1 MYVIIL
7 SSFFSS
13 MTMDSEEIESLI
25 WIHIGTIHEK
35 INIVLKD
42 EGLPQIPDKIPIKKT
57 PTNIQVLPEKN
68 LPTSFEENLPTSIE
82 KNLSTVNEKNPPIPH
97 TTDKIPTATATNNAD
112 KSCPGKDAS
121 DDLSNTYCDHNEGCD
136 ETKR

>member
-1 MYVIIL
+1 
-7 SSFFSS
+7 

-42 EGLPQIPDKIPIKKT
+42 EGLPQIPDKIPIKNT
-57 PTNIQVLPEKN
+57 PKNIPVLSEKN
-68 LPTSFEENLPTSIE
+68 LATSIE
-82 KNLSTVNEKNPPIPH
+82 KNLPTPIDKNLPTINEIIPRIPH
-97 TTDKIPTATATNNAD
+97 TTDKIPTATATKDTD
-112 KSCPGKDAS
+112 KSSPEKDAT
-121 DDLSNTYCDHNEGCD
+121 DDLSNADKNCDHNESCD